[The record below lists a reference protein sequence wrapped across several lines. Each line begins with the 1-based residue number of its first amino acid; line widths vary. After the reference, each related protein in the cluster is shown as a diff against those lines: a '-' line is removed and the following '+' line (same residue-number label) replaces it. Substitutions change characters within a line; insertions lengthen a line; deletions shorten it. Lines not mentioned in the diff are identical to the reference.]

1 MPKERKKKGARKNND
16 PLIKKPKPL
25 GQEPVE
31 HMGDGVLIKDV
42 DPSKIGQS
50 IGQSGPNF
58 VDPKITRGILEAARE
73 QQKEEN
79 PIGLD
84 DEDEFPALGAITA
97 KNPLEDDDDEEY
109 EDIDE
114 EGEDVEEVVI
124 DGDDEEALAMFSKG
138 GERQNLADLIMAKI
152 EAKKQD
158 VQEIVGEDEVGS
170 NLPEELVIHYQQIG
184 NALANYRSG
193 KMPKS
198 FKLIPRLTNWED
210 ILDVMAPEKWSAAA
224 MYQATRMFASNM
236 SEGLVQRFYN
246 VYLLPR
252 IRDDIEFYKKLNF
265 HLMSALKK
273 AIYKPAAF
281 FKGILL
287 PLAMAADTC
296 TLREATIICSCLRE
310 HSIPVMPAAA
320 AMLKIA
326 EMEYNGVN
334 SLFLRTLIEKK
345 YALPFRVMDAL
356 VFHFLRFKNEKRVL
370 PVLWH
375 QCFLSFVSIYAADIS
390 AEQKEALMELTK
402 FQNHPKI
409 VNEIRHQI
417 QRTEP
422 RDIEMEQPP
431 EHILEEMMMAN

>member
-1 MPKERKKKGARKNND
+1 MPKERKSRGARKNND

-31 HMGDGVLIKDV
+31 HVGQGILVKDV

-50 IGQSGPNF
+50 RNRF

-79 PIGLD
+79 KEENIGLD
-84 DEDEFPALGAITA
+84 NEEEFPALGAITA
-97 KNPLEDDDDEEY
+97 KNPLEEEDDEEY
-109 EDIDE
+109 EDIE
-114 EGEDVEEVVI
+114 EGDEVEEIEI
-124 DGDDEEALAMFSKG
+124 DGDDEQALATFSKG

-158 VQEIVGEDEVGS
+158 VQQIVGEDEIGA

-184 NALANYRSG
+184 NALENYRSG

-198 FKLIPRLTNWED
+198 FKLIARLTNWED
-210 ILDVMAPEKWSAAA
+210 ILDVMSPEKWSAAA
-224 MYQATRMFASNM
+224 MFQATRMFASNM

-296 TLREATIICSCLRE
+296 TLREATIVCSCLRE

-390 AEQKEALMELTK
+390 VEQKEALMELTK

-409 VNEIRHQI
+409 VNDIRHQI
-417 QRTEP
+417 QRTEA
-422 RDIEMEQPP
+422 RDVEMDQPP
-431 EHILEEMMMAN
+431 EHILEEMMMAA